1 MLSLIGT
8 YKDGYVSFE
17 QTLSVVKPVK
27 VIITFL
33 EDIET
38 SDEIFLQLS
47 DFSFQEARQVL
58 FFVFII
64 TNLGQ
69 TKWKKF
75 FTNKK

>member
-17 QTLSVVKPVK
+17 QTLSVLKPVK

-47 DFSFQEARQVL
+47 DFSFQEARQIL
-58 FFVFII
+58 KNY
-64 TNLGQ
+64 TGS
-69 TKWKKF
+69 
-75 FTNKK
+75 FTDTVINERRKEL

>member
-33 EDIET
+33 EDMET

-58 FFVFII
+58 KNYTGSFADTII
-64 TNLGQ
+64 NERRKEL
-69 TKWKKF
+69 
-75 FTNKK
+75 

>member
-33 EDIET
+33 EDIEA

-58 FFVFII
+58 KNYTGSFADTII
-64 TNLGQ
+64 NERRKEL
-69 TKWKKF
+69 
-75 FTNKK
+75 

>member
-17 QTLSVVKPVK
+17 QTLSVLKPVK

-58 FFVFII
+58 KNYTGSFADTII
-64 TNLGQ
+64 NERRKEL
-69 TKWKKF
+69 
-75 FTNKK
+75 

>member
-58 FFVFII
+58 KNYTGSFADTVI
-64 TNLGQ
+64 NERRKEL
-69 TKWKKF
+69 
-75 FTNKK
+75 

>member
-1 MLSLIGT
+1 MLSIIGT

-33 EDIET
+33 EDMET

-58 FFVFII
+58 KNYTGSFADTII
-64 TNLGQ
+64 NERRKEL
-69 TKWKKF
+69 
-75 FTNKK
+75 

>member
-33 EDIET
+33 EDIEI

-58 FFVFII
+58 KNYTGSFADTII
-64 TNLGQ
+64 NERRKEL
-69 TKWKKF
+69 
-75 FTNKK
+75 

>member
-58 FFVFII
+58 KNYTGSFADTII
-64 TNLGQ
+64 NERRKEL
-69 TKWKKF
+69 
-75 FTNKK
+75 

>member
-58 FFVFII
+58 KNYTGSFADTVI
-64 TNLGQ
+64 NERRKELRV
-69 TKWKKF
+69 
-75 FTNKK
+75 

>member
-17 QTLSVVKPVK
+17 QTLSVLKPVK

-33 EDIET
+33 EDIEA

-58 FFVFII
+58 KNYTGSFADTII
-64 TNLGQ
+64 NERRKEL
-69 TKWKKF
+69 
-75 FTNKK
+75 

>member
-33 EDIET
+33 EDMET

-58 FFVFII
+58 KNYTGSFADTVI
-64 TNLGQ
+64 NERRKEL
-69 TKWKKF
+69 
-75 FTNKK
+75 